1 MFTGLLSFKRR
12 IHTEQIG
19 LIRNLGN
26 GSHHAGDVLGLD
38 VDVFQLVGNGNAL
51 ICKILHHG
59 FHFHQSSSTGSSDY
73 R

>member
-38 VDVFQLVGNGNAL
+38 VDVF
-51 ICKILHHG
+51 
-59 FHFHQSSSTGSSDY
+59 
-73 R
+73 